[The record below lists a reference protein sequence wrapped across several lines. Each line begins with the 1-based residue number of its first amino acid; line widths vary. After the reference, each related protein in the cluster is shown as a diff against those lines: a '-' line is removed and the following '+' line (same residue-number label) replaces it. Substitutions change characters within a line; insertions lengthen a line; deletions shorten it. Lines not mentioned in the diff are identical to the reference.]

1 MFKNIIFIQLW
12 WNIQKAY
19 FLKVSNVF
27 YVYKQNLWLDNLKT
41 RTSMNAK
48 ASVFVI
54 CVEAIIYLLLY
65 NVHDFTFNTQIKS
78 PFSFKETAKSYK
90 LLGFSGQ

>member
-1 MFKNIIFIQLW
+1 
-12 WNIQKAY
+12 
-19 FLKVSNVF
+19 
-27 YVYKQNLWLDNLKT
+27 
-41 RTSMNAK
+41 MNAK